1 MNPYIYLRSLRHAD
15 FTVFGVADG
24 QKRYWDEQFQR
35 WVAFS
40 SGQQVKR
47 SILEQLISQ
56 LSEQPAPVT
65 FYFAASKKDN
75 KTVVSEKE
83 VTSPG
88 DPRFAD
94 QLLGGWMI
102 ANAGGTS
109 HTIKRRSPLSISAL
123 RALHPLLG
131 GVHTEDVSFDRSD
144 RPEVHKVIVKDTS
157 GRVLSDAEIATLL
170 SGSARSLR
178 RKWIQ
183 GNRRTSGLF
192 VYDVAIDLRT
202 LFCVSTNQLE
212 PELTEGTIKA
222 LTAEGWTE
230 TQNVFGQCLLAP
242 KERRDE
248 IIPALAHALINWR
261 ILTNQARTFSPM
273 ETLAVAISNNANK
286 VTGAIRAKLIDEG
299 ERPSAKPIV
308 DDSLDEVDV
317 FVTLAGAGYF
327 TTNVESADALDK
339 GEKKLIELLSS
350 FDYEN
355 QLIKA

>member
-1 MNPYIYLRSLRHAD
+1 MNPYIYLRSLRHSD

-35 WVAFS
+35 YVAFS

-47 SILEQLISQ
+47 SILEQLISV
-56 LSEQPAPVT
+56 LNEKPAPVT
-65 FYFAASKKDN
+65 FYFEAPSLK
-75 KTVVSEKE
+75 EKE

-102 ANAGGTS
+102 ANAGGNNRTV
-109 HTIKRRSPLSISAL
+109 KRRSPLSISAM
-123 RALHPLLG
+123 RPLHPLLG
-131 GVHTEDVSFDRSD
+131 GVHSENLSFDRSD
-144 RPEVHKVIVKDTS
+144 RPEVHKVIVKNQNGDELTEAQI
-157 GRVLSDAEIATLL
+157 AELL
-170 SGSARSLR
+170 SGSDRSLR

-212 PELTEGTIKA
+212 PELAEETIEVLKDKGWIETE
-222 LTAEGWTE
+222 
-230 TQNVFGQCLLAP
+230 NVFGHCLLAP
-242 KERRDE
+242 KERRE
-248 IIPALAHALINWR
+248 KLIPSLANALLNWR
-261 ILTNQARTFSPM
+261 ITTNQARTFSPM
-273 ETLAVAISNNANK
+273 ETLAVTISDNANK
-286 VTGAIRAKLIDEG
+286 VTGAIRAKLNEEG
-299 ERPSAKPIV
+299 EKPIAKPIV
-308 DDSLDEVDV
+308 DDSINGTDV

-327 TTNVESADALDK
+327 TTNVESADALEKAEEKLVEMMK
-339 GEKKLIELLSS
+339 G

-355 QLIKA
+355 QVK